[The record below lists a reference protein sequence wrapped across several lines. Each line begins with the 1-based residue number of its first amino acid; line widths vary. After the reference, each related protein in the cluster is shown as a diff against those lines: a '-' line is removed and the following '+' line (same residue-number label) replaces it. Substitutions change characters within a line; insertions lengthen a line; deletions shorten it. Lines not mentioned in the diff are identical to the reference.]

1 MSGERVVGLRYVA
14 RGIGGVE
21 EMRSSLDDSRVYF
34 GLLRFVF
41 GRGTFAR
48 VKTLMV
54 HWNGSRCPV
63 VRRGRANASK
73 PLVEVRATTRRCDDE
88 ARRGDATTRRDEALT
103 DGWLE

>member
-1 MSGERVVGLRYVA
+1 MNPHFTTTRLTRRDEIRPPVVMIDERVVGLRYVA

-21 EMRSSLDDSRVYF
+21 EMRASLDDSKVCF

-54 HWNGSRCPV
+54 HWNGSKCPV

-73 PLVEVRATTRRCDDE
+73 PLVEVRYR
-88 ARRGDATTRRDEALT
+88 
-103 DGWLE
+103 